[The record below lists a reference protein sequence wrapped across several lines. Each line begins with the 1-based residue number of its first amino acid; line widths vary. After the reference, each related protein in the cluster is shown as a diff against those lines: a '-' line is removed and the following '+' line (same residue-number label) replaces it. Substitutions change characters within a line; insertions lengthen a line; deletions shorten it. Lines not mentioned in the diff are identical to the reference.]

1 MESLIQDLKYAVRML
16 VKSPGFTAIAI
27 LTLALGIG
35 ANSALFSVVNGVLLR
50 PLPYAQP
57 DRSWCYPKKPPTS
70 RALQS
75 PIRIFW
81 IGNSVIRFLASIAA
95 YRSDDFNITGR
106 GEAERVRVGMISAD
120 FFEILGVSP
129 VRGRLFST
137 QEDRLGGAPVVLIS
151 AGLWQ
156 RKFGSAPDIIGKTI
170 IMNGDGYTVV
180 GVVPS
185 SFRMESTNFRNQ
197 RRIRSNRPGQ
207 GSALLRSRCARR
219 DARGWPPETGRN
231 PCSGAGGHGSDR
243 R

>member
-57 DRSWCYPKKPPTS
+57 DRLVVLSEKTANFESSSISYPNFLDWQRS
-70 RALQS
+70 
-75 PIRIFW
+75 
-81 IGNSVIRFLASIAA
+81 NSAFASIAA

-129 VRGRLFST
+129 VRGRLFAT

-185 SFRMESTNFRNQ
+185 SFRMESTNFG
-197 RRIRSNRPGQ
+197 IKDVFVPIGQ
-207 GSALLRSRCARR
+207 DKDPLFYDR
-219 DARGWPPETGRN
+219 DVHEGM
-231 PCSGAGGHGSDR
+231 
-243 R
+243 